1 MPGGL
6 RQATRGLCEL
16 DHISPYFFGARWW
29 PKKPGGNRERAGG
42 FWVGNGD
49 GLGRSG
55 SIGQSGNTMGQAL
68 QTWRSGSEQRAWLSL
83 LIDTF
88 EEVSRPE
95 VRAVPCDSQ
104 SIAALRAQLAH
115 PASVY
120 GLRH

>member
-1 MPGGL
+1 
-6 RQATRGLCEL
+6 
-16 DHISPYFFGARWW
+16 
-29 PKKPGGNRERAGG
+29 
-42 FWVGNGD
+42 
-49 GLGRSG
+49 
-55 SIGQSGNTMGQAL
+55 MGQAL

-95 VRAVPCDSQ
+95 IRAVPFDAQ
-104 SIAALRAQLAH
+104 VIAALRAQLAS